1 MLETKAIHEIVAAL
15 EPKLVEE
22 RRHFHVNAELSGQE
36 VETAAYVAAEMKKL
50 GLEPRWLKEPVAAWY
65 LLDTGRPGE
74 TVALRADM
82 DALAMPEDSCNLK
95 GPKVAVSAREGACHA
110 CGHDGH
116 TAMLLS
122 AARALV
128 ENKDKLCGKVMFLF
142 ESGEEAS
149 PSSYP
154 LFVEMLKE
162 EKPDAI
168 WGMHLYAFMDVG
180 TINAQAGPRMASAG
194 SFNIKI
200 IGRGGHGSRPDQSI
214 NPVVTA
220 SEIVAKLQS
229 VITLDIP
236 ADEAGVLAVTS
247 IQGGETWN
255 IIPDTCTLR
264 GNIRYFSD
272 ANFDRIVGGIRRVV
286 DGICAANNCQVEYVS
301 MPERGNPVVNDA
313 GVSRLAA
320 ASIEKVLPGS
330 LREEP
335 AWMASESFGG
345 YLRVV
350 PGVFVFL
357 GIRNEELGSGAA
369 HHNVKFDMDE
379 RALSMGVA
387 ATLQFV
393 SDFLCE

>member
-1 MLETKAIHEIVAAL
+1 MLETKAIHDIVAAL

-22 RRHFHVNAELSGQE
+22 RRHFHVHAEISGQE
-36 VETAAYVAAEMKKL
+36 VETAAYVAAEMSKL
-50 GLEPRWLKEPVAAWY
+50 GMEPRWLKEPVAAWY
-65 LLDTGRPGE
+65 LLDTGRPGK
-74 TVALRADM
+74 TLALRADM
-82 DALAMPEDSCNLK
+82 DALAMPEEDCNLK
-95 GPKVAVSAREGACHA
+95 GPKAAVSQNEGACHA

-122 AARALV
+122 VARALA
-128 ENKDKLCGKVMFLF
+128 ENKDKLNGRVIFIF

-154 LFVEMLKE
+154 LFVEMLKA

-168 WGMHLYAFMDVG
+168 WGMHVYAFMDSG
-180 TINAQAGPRMASAG
+180 TISAQAGPRMASAG

-220 SEIVAKLQS
+220 SEIVAKLNS
-229 VITLDIP
+229 VIPLDIP

-255 IIPDTCTLR
+255 IIPDTCTIR
-264 GNIRYFSD
+264 GNIRYFSIQ
-272 ANFDRIVGGIRRVV
+272 NYERIVQGIRRVV
-286 DGICAANNCQVEYVS
+286 DGLCAANNCRAEYVS
-301 MPERGNPVVNDA
+301 MPEKGHPVVNDPA
-313 GVSRLAA
+313 VSKMAA
-320 ASIEKVLPGS
+320 AAIEKVWPGS
-330 LREEP
+330 LVEEP
-335 AWMASESFGG
+335 AWMASETFGA
-345 YLRVV
+345 YQEVV

-357 GIRNEELGSGAA
+357 GTRNEELGSGAA
-369 HHNVKFDMDE
+369 HHNVKFDLDE
-379 RALSMGVA
+379 RTLSLGVG

-393 SDFLCE
+393 SDFLG